1 MKSKFMKKTLAAALA
16 LTIVGGGLPT
26 LTGGTDIFK
35 SAIVAN
41 AEEEA
46 IIPAVGVTIKF
57 GEIFKCVK
65 DHDKHIP
72 YYFTCDGEK
81 TICHAYDDDNSKL
94 SRVMY
99 LPWINSWGIAFDPSS
114 GGINWD
120 YGCTATSFVDDH
132 IVQPDER
139 HFEEPTGVKIV
150 SGTGTESDPFK
161 LELAYEGDPIP
172 LETDVKVGKKWYIGD
187 TISTDAVFSVT
198 SRYFDYY
205 ICERQLETITTKLRG
220 KKLPKCITSTVEG
233 KTGADFDDVT
243 IGDPYGDDASSIF
256 FSGYDDTVKGIE
268 IVGGSG
274 TEEDPFTLA
283 PILAKQPEF
292 KTNSMTLGGAISM
305 NFYIDLSGVPEEWRD
320 LSYVE
325 FTVNGKKQT
334 AKFDPN
340 KMNSS
345 KTAYGFTC
353 MLNSISMADDV
364 KATLYYYD
372 SDGIKQSVSTT
383 STAETYLKKFNSNDT
398 EKLWNLI
405 KGINDYGY
413 YMQKYLSKAAASPW
427 TLGVDHK
434 AMSTA
439 YTKAPTYQLNRDTYL
454 SEMANLKKEATPSS
468 DIERFNYALSLDS
481 DTSLIVKIKP
491 KSTYKGSISVKVTDA
506 SGKTTTVTPTKLSDG
521 RYQITINNISAHKLA
536 DMYTVTVK
544 TTNGTSTF
552 KASALTYAYE
562 GIQLLSE
569 GDEYNAMCALYE
581 YYKTSK
587 AYKG

>member
-1 MKSKFMKKTLAAALA
+1 MKSKFMKKTLAAALT
-16 LTIVGGGLPT
+16 LTIVGGGLPAI
-26 LTGGTDIFK
+26 TGGADIFK

-41 AEEEA
+41 AIDGLAPE
-46 IIPAVGVTIKF
+46 VGKVYNWGECIQLGELYLKDDYFCVNYNELIYNYITI
-57 GEIFKCVK
+57 
-65 DHDKHIP
+65 
-72 YYFTCDGEK
+72 
-81 TICHAYDDDNSKL
+81 
-94 SRVMY
+94 
-99 LPWINSWGIAFDPSS
+99 
-114 GGINWD
+114 
-120 YGCTATSFVDDH
+120 
-132 IVQPDER
+132 
-139 HFEEPTGVKIV
+139 EEPKYIDDKDMWSIGYAEGAALCALKSATDRHYEIPIGVKIV
-150 SGTGTESDPFK
+150 SGTGAYNDPFTM
-161 LELAYEGDPIP
+161 ELVYSGDAVTP
-172 LETDVKVGKKWYIGD
+172 EEVTVGKKWYVGD
-187 TISTDAVFSVT
+187 TINTDA
-198 SRYFDYY
+198 YF
-205 ICERQLETITTKLRG
+205 IGGRG
-220 KKLPKCITSTVEG
+220 QVVGESDAPTRISFDSNFCKFHLINKKLTSAYKLHDIISEEDFLVFPDTVSTTYTSFGVEGDGYPTGLAFEITSE
-233 KTGADFDDVT
+233 D
-243 IGDPYGDDASSIF
+243 II
-256 FSGYDDTVKGIE
+256 GIE
-268 IVGGSG
+268 VTGGSG
-274 TEEDPFTLA
+274 TKDDPFTLA
-283 PILAKQPEF
+283 PITANQP
-292 KTNSMTLGGAISM
+292 KLVSNSMTLGGAISL
-305 NFYIDLSGVPEEWRD
+305 NFYIDLSGVPEEWRS
-320 LSYVE
+320 LNYVDFE
-325 FTVNGKKQT
+325 VNGQKQT
-334 AKFDPN
+334 AKFDAN

-372 SDGIKQSVSTT
+372 LDGIKQSVSTT